1 MSFKIGDTVKIV
13 NLNGGLL
20 GKIGHVGKIVDIS
33 KPSGYFVLE
42 PSCVGRSWPASALAL
57 VKIGDREDES
67 KPSKTLF
74 NIEDL

>member
-20 GKIGHVGKIVDIS
+20 GKIGHVGKIVDIN

-57 VKIGDREDES
+57 VEIGTHKDPHSQRS
-67 KPSKTLF
+67 TLF
-74 NIEDL
+74 NIDDL